1 MQLNNDSAVSKK
13 YLEFFSSVLQ
23 LVVTMHKN
31 FRIYE
36 IEFKN
41 KYQTLNEVKNSKWNT
56 LKEVF
61 VAAEKFQGNRNKK
74 EVGDRSFSI

>member
-41 KYQTLNEVKNSKWNT
+41 KYQTLHEVKNSKWNT